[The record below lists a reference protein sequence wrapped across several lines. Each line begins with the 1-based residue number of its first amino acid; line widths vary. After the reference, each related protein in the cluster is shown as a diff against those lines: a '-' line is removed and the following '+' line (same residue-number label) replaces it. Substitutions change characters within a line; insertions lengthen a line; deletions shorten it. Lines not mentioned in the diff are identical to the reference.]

1 MPYNRITLQERKS
14 IEQMLKIG
22 TSIYQIAIA
31 LNRSPSTITREI
43 KANRTQTSL
52 RNWFNKRYPDNNCQN
67 VATCN
72 IAHLCKVCNGTIQA
86 CRQCHKCNAVCDAY
100 EPVFCSQRDR
110 SPWCCNGCLK
120 RHRCHFVKYD
130 YRAKEANL
138 YAEKKLVES
147 RSGLALTDEEIRY
160 LDELITPLLK
170 KAQSP
175 HHIYVNHK
183 DEIPCSEKSLYTY
196 LHAGI
201 FKADLFDLPRT
212 IQRKSRRRRPER
224 KVDKGCYIG
233 RTYKD
238 FEQWCEE
245 NPGVPIVEMDTV
257 EGTIS
262 SQKVLLTF
270 IWTQSGFLMAYLLQR
285 QTAYEV
291 KRVFRT
297 LQNTLGKTRFM
308 QLFPVL
314 LTDRG
319 SEFTDPEAIEKQDK
333 GWTKIFFCDAQ
344 KPQQKPH
351 IENIHTLLRRK
362 LPKGTCF
369 DDLCQEDIADILSHI
384 NSYKR
389 RSKQDKSPIE
399 LFRFTYGQTILDLF
413 KIREIEPDLVE
424 LTVYKKKD

>member
-1 MPYNRITLQERKS
+1 
-14 IEQMLKIG
+14 MLKIG

-110 SPWCCNGCLK
+110 SPWCCNGCSK

-175 HHIYVNHK
+175 HHIYINHK

-212 IQRKSRRRRPER
+212 VQRKPRRRRPER

-291 KRVFRT
+291 KRVLQT

-319 SEFTDPEAIEKQDK
+319 SEFTDPEAIEKKDK

-369 DDLCQEDIADILSHI
+369 DDLCQEDIAYILSHI

-413 KIREIEPDLVE
+413 KIREIEPDHVE